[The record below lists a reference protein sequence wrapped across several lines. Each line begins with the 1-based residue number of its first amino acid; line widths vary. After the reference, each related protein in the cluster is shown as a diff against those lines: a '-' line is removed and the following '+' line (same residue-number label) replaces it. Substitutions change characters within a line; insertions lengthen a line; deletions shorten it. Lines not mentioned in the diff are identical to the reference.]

1 MVAIFYLVE
10 GKRVEKNFLL
20 SYLML
25 ARKNRIIGKS
35 NFEKIKNE
43 GVLYQGKAFGLAVLK
58 REESNLPRFAFVIS
72 TKISKKAVERNRAK
86 RRLGEAVRK
95 NLDKTKN
102 GFDVLFLAKK
112 EILKSSAAEIT
123 DEITRL
129 FKEADISR

>member
-1 MVAIFYLVE
+1 MVVIFYLVE

-43 GVLYQGKAFGLAVLK
+43 GILYQGKAFGLAVLK

-112 EILKSSAAEIT
+112 EILKSSAAEIA

>member
-1 MVAIFYLVE
+1 MVVIFYLVE

-25 ARKNRIIGKS
+25 ARKNRITGKS

-112 EILKSSAAEIT
+112 EILKSSAAEIA

>member
-10 GKRVEKNFLL
+10 GKKVEKNFLL

-25 ARKNRIIGKS
+25 ARKNRITGKS

-58 REESNLPRFAFVIS
+58 REESNPPRFAFVIS

-112 EILKSSAAEIT
+112 EILKSSTKEIA

>member
-10 GKRVEKNFLL
+10 GKKVEKNFLL

-25 ARKNRIIGKS
+25 ARKNRITGKN

-43 GVLYQGKAFGLAVLK
+43 GILYQGKAFGLAVLK

-112 EILKSSAAEIT
+112 EILKSSAAEIA